1 MSQSEQQQETATDLA
16 ISAINNSISVMQ
28 SLVSKTRNI
37 VYDSTLNKTKV
48 YGHTNFEELNVLGN
62 AVSLNGH
69 THKTNDIT
77 RDITETVLNNEEEEV
92 EQVVATIGL
101 NTILDDKADI
111 GHTHAISEI
120 TNLQT
125 TLDGKAATSHNHNTT
140 YARLSYDNTF
150 TGSNTFTQ
158 NLKVLNG
165 ELTAYRGIAIYF
177 GRSVGNKLCVELSYI
192 YMSSLENCYLNIG
205 LRNNIGLRM
214 YYNKIEALLPIT
226 STTTIVG
233 SNVKSDNET
242 RLAAVESGLSNHTHS
257 SADISNWATA
267 TQNFAKLDSANT
279 FTGANTFTQH
289 LKVLNGELTA
299 YSGLSLYFGRSLET
313 KLCGEVSYTYMSSLD
328 NCYLSIGLRNNIG
341 LRMYYDKITPLL
353 PIEST
358 TTIVGSN
365 VKSNNE
371 TRLAA
376 CETALSGKAS
386 SSHTHAIRDIT
397 NLQSSLNDKSNVG
410 HSHSIDKIIDLQTTL
425 NGKAASS
432 HTHAISDITD
442 LQTTLN
448 SKANSSIELPIP
460 MEEWSDIQYDVSELS
475 SGVVTV
481 QFLSSIYPDTTTKT
495 ITFTYERNGVE
506 TDLTIGFSWGYF
518 NSCSDST
525 HFTIAYENST
535 LTITSSYTNITSFT
549 FKNTTLNTYYNTSL
563 TGCCQDMWRNKA
575 NSSDLQTTI
584 DNAIT
589 AALERV
595 YPVGSLYISMN
606 STDPSTVLGF
616 GIWRRMYNT
625 QLYVDGDVNIEVYTW
640 VRTISFT

>member
-77 RDITETVLNNEEEEV
+77 RDITETVLNDEEEEV

-111 GHTHAISEI
+111 GHTHAISDI

-125 TLDGKAATSHNHNTT
+125 TLDGKASSSHNHDST
-140 YARLSYDNTF
+140 YARLNNANTF
-150 TGSNTFTQ
+150 TGVNTFTSTIRQ
-158 NLKVLNG
+158 INENITTTGQGINLYIGKDTTTSGNCGRIWYYYSTTNNGRYLGLGLNNYNG
-165 ELTAYRGIAIYF
+165 FKIYRD
-177 GRSVGNKLCVELSYI
+177 R
-192 YMSSLENCYLNIG
+192 
-205 LRNNIGLRM
+205 
-214 YYNKIEALLPIT
+214 IETLLQIT

-233 SNVKSDNET
+233 SNVKSNNET

-279 FTGANTFTQH
+279 FTGVNTFTNNIYIFDDNLAAGYGKSFYIGINTQGRKSGQ
-289 LKVLNGELTA
+289 LL
-299 YSGLSLYFGRSLET
+299 YSYA
-313 KLCGEVSYTYMSSLD
+313 SSLD
-328 NCYLSIGLRNNIG
+328 SCYFRIGLSG
-341 LRMYYDKITPLL
+341 YPAFVMFYDRIEARL
-353 PIEST
+353 PISST
-358 TTIVGSN
+358 SLITSTKTIVGSN
-365 VKSNNE
+365 VKSDNE

-376 CETALSGKAS
+376 CETALNGKAS
-386 SSHTHAIRDIT
+386 SSHTHAISNIT
-397 NLQSSLNDKSNVG
+397 
-410 HSHSIDKIIDLQTTL
+410 DLQTTL
-425 NGKAASS
+425 DGKASSS

-616 GIWRRMYNT
+616 GIWRRIYNT

-640 VRTISFT
+640 VRTISFN